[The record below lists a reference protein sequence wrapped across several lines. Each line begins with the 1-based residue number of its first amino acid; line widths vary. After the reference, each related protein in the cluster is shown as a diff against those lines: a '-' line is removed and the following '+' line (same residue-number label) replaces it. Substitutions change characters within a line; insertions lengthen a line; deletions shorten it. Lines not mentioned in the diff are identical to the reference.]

1 MPEQLFHNP
10 YHFVPVKARKAS
22 SHDLSVTNANAGKWD
37 HNSHATYSKAETYSG
52 RLICRLDT
60 VSPIVIGAE
69 QVEGTEPKEIK
80 PFELDNEPAIPAS
93 SLRGLLSGIAEA
105 ASNSALRV
113 LDRDRPLSYRRAM
126 HDKNLSAMGMIM
138 IDSDKDGKQRYRLLP
153 LALPT
158 MEKSKGKYILPNSS
172 GYLPFFREFTKPP
185 LKVLFDDKSPESF
198 TWEKQNFYY
207 MKLTDTLSYNSSTGE
222 VAGNSYLRFSS
233 KDPNK
238 NKLIGQTP
246 LFDKVLTKKEYDA
259 LGDKTGYVR
268 GVVRILKGDRNEMPK
283 DKRHEVFLPY
293 PDKMSLFCIPDSVI
307 EKFER
312 LADERTK
319 ENPQL
324 PYEPIGT
331 KRNLSNDP
339 NDNGLR
345 LKHGDIVYF
354 TPNADGSEVAEVSFS
369 SIWRGHADTVGDYF
383 DPELL
388 PFNEKRKSISPAEL
402 LFGFV
407 QEKRKDDKK
416 KSSLAFKG
424 KVRVSFGR
432 LTGWPDGDEGHYH
445 DPVTLKILASPKP
458 PSPAL
463 YFKKKDGIGYIPK
476 AALSKKS
483 HEPQGRKYYLHRY
496 DKEGL
501 PWKSL
506 VTDPKLNN
514 QKNRV
519 TPLKE
524 RRQFFFHIDFDNL
537 TEWELGLLC
546 FAAQPFPTFHHKI
559 GMGKPIGLGTVKIEP
574 VGLFCIDRQQRYTS
588 NGLFAGRY
596 HQAWLSDKETAPLPA
611 RFYLRESQSF
621 PQPDEEFSFD
631 KFRKKI
637 SEGMDKD
644 IEKALQLLGDPDKVA
659 HPAHTP
665 QIAGIVAEYFEQET
679 FKWFVANDSGTG
691 SSDNNTKLDRQ
702 KDWLKPL
709 DRNSDVLPLLN
720 RHYSVKAENL
730 VFFLGGNDLEME
742 TIRALLEEHASGRVH
757 DNGLSWSAKASVYKD
772 RITQCITSAK
782 APVLIELKYDLDLNF
797 KDKKKLIIVDHHDH
811 RADKDAPTSLHQVFR
826 LLGLPSTAW
835 TRWFDLV
842 AANDRGY
849 VKEMLKIGASLDEM
863 MKIRRKDRQ
872 AQGITPE
879 QEAQGVEAVKNA
891 QLMAGGG
898 LTVVKL
904 SHAKTTV
911 VSDLMEPALGGPG
924 YENLLVISPGEV
936 NFYGAGSAVEA
947 LSRKYPAG
955 WYGGALPD
963 YGFWGHGKPVSDVVG
978 FLERLLEKK

>member
-1 MPEQLFHNP
+1 MPEEFHNP
-10 YHFVPVKARKAS
+10 YHFVPVKAREDFL
-22 SHDLSVTNANAGKWD
+22 HDVKVPDTHKVDWGD
-37 HNSHATYSKAETYSG
+37 HSHATYSKNETYSG

-60 VSPIVIGAE
+60 VSPVVIGAE
-69 QVEGTEPKEIK
+69 QKEGTEPKEIK

-93 SLRGLLSGIAEA
+93 TLRGLLSGIAEA

-113 LDRDRPLSYRRAM
+113 LDRERPLSYRRAM

-185 LKVLFDDKSPESF
+185 LKVLVDDKSPESF

-207 MKLTDTLSYNSSTGE
+207 MKMADTLSYDSSTGE
-222 VAGNSYLRFSS
+222 VTGNSYLRFSS

-246 LFDKVLTKKEYDA
+246 LSDKILTKKEYDA

-268 GVVRILKGDRNEMPK
+268 GVVRVLKGDKRNDMPK
-283 DKRHEVFLPY
+283 NKRHEVFLPY

-307 EKFER
+307 EQFEK

-339 NDNGLR
+339 NNNKLR

-354 TPNADGSEVAEVSFS
+354 APNADGSEVAEVSFS
-369 SIWRGHADTVGDYF
+369 SIWRGHAGTVGDYF
-383 DPELL
+383 DSESL
-388 PFNEKRKSISPAEL
+388 PFHEKREHISPAEL
-402 LFGFV
+402 MFGFV
-407 QEKRKDDKK
+407 QEKRKDDEN

-432 LTGWPDGDEGHYH
+432 LTGWPEGDEEHYH
-445 DPVTLKILASPKP
+445 DPVTMKILASPKP

-463 YFKKKDGIGYIPK
+463 YFKFKPQKEGDYISK
-476 AALSKKS
+476 AKLSTKL

-524 RRQFFFHIDFDNL
+524 KRQFLFHIDFDNL
-537 TEWELGLLC
+537 TAWELGLLC
-546 FAAQPFPTFHHKI
+546 FAAQPFPEFHHKI

-596 HQAWLSDKETAPLPA
+596 HQAWLSDKETALLPA
-611 RFYLRESQSF
+611 RLYLRESQGS
-621 PQPDEEFSFD
+621 PKSDGSFSFAG
-631 KFRKKI
+631 FRKTFVA
-637 SEGMDKD
+637 GMDQD
-644 IEKALQLLGDPDKVA
+644 IKQALYLLGDPAKVV
-659 HPAHTP
+659 HPVHTP
-665 QIAGIVAEYFEQET
+665 QVQGGNEEFLEQET
-679 FKWFVANDSGTG
+679 FLWFVAND
-691 SSDNNTKLDRQ
+691 
-702 KDWLKPL
+702 
-709 DRNSDVLPLLN
+709 
-720 RHYSVKAENL
+720 
-730 VFFLGGNDLEME
+730 
-742 TIRALLEEHASGRVH
+742 I
-757 DNGLSWSAKASVYKD
+757 
-772 RITQCITSAK
+772 
-782 APVLIELKYDLDLNF
+782 
-797 KDKKKLIIVDHHDH
+797 
-811 RADKDAPTSLHQVFR
+811 
-826 LLGLPSTAW
+826 
-835 TRWFDLV
+835 
-842 AANDRGY
+842 
-849 VKEMLKIGASLDEM
+849 
-863 MKIRRKDRQ
+863 
-872 AQGITPE
+872 
-879 QEAQGVEAVKNA
+879 
-891 QLMAGGG
+891 
-898 LTVVKL
+898 
-904 SHAKTTV
+904 
-911 VSDLMEPALGGPG
+911 
-924 YENLLVISPGEV
+924 
-936 NFYGAGSAVEA
+936 
-947 LSRKYPAG
+947 
-955 WYGGALPD
+955 
-963 YGFWGHGKPVSDVVG
+963 GKPKKG
-978 FLERLLEKK
+978 LKAQMKNLEPLTEGSKELPTLPRHEWKN